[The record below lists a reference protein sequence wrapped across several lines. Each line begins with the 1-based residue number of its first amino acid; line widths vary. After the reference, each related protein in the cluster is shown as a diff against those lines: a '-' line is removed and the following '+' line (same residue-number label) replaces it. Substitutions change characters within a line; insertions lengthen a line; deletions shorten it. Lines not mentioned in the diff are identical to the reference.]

1 KTVPPDGDIE
11 KAYYNSLGQR
21 VWDTDQFGCVTEYD
35 YDKHGQVVKKES
47 EDGKKSQWWWD
58 EQQRLIANEIDGTL
72 LRYSYNEEDLVN

>member
-1 KTVPPDGDIE
+1 VSKFHSSGKEIQYGYDGLGKLVKTVSPDGDIE

-47 EDGKKSQWWWD
+47 EDGKKSQ
-58 EQQRLIANEIDGTL
+58 
-72 LRYSYNEEDLVN
+72 